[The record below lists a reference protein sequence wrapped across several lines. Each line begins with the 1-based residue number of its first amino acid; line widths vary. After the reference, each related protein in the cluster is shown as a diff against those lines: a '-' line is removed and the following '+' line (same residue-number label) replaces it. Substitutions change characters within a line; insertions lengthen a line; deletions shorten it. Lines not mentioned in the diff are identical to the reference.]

1 MTSCF
6 CQFPELGNKI
16 ELCYRS
22 IINPAFIY
30 NMDPTICVKKYT
42 LLLICDDEPDLLEL
56 YAAMLSD
63 DYKIVKAS
71 SGEEC
76 IRKYIEMKEKMGDI
90 TVILLD
96 FRIGEATGDK
106 VARDIKEINGAKIIL
121 ISAYE
126 IDHDMIQRLKDERV
140 IVEFVSKPITLD
152 TLKRIIAKTILIDD
166 HSGKN

>member
-1 MTSCF
+1 M
-6 CQFPELGNKI
+6 
-16 ELCYRS
+16 R
-22 IINPAFIY
+22 
-30 NMDPTICVKKYT
+30 KKVHT
-42 LLLICDDEPDLLEL
+42 LLICDDEPDLLEL
-56 YAAMLSD
+56 YAAMLSE

-96 FRIGEATGDK
+96 FRVGEVTGDK
-106 VARDIKEINGAKIIL
+106 IARELKEINGAKIIL

-126 IDHDMIQRLKDERV
+126 IDHDLIQRLKDERV

-152 TLKRIIAKTILIDD
+152 TLKRIIAKTI
-166 HSGKN
+166 

>member
-1 MTSCF
+1 MA
-6 CQFPELGNKI
+6 LRDN
-16 ELCYRS
+16 LR
-22 IINPAFIY
+22 
-30 NMDPTICVKKYT
+30 KKEHT
-42 LLLICDDEPDLLEL
+42 LLICDDEPDLLEL

-96 FRIGEATGDK
+96 FRIGEVTGDK
-106 VARDIKEINGAKIIL
+106 IARDIKEINGTKIIL

-126 IDHDMIQRLKDERV
+126 IDYDLIQRLKNERV
-140 IVEFVSKPITLD
+140 IVEFVSKPISFD
-152 TLKRIIAKTILIDD
+152 TLKRIIAETISNDD
-166 HSGKN
+166 LCGKI

>member
-1 MTSCF
+1 M
-6 CQFPELGNKI
+6 
-16 ELCYRS
+16 R
-22 IINPAFIY
+22 
-30 NMDPTICVKKYT
+30 KKVHT
-42 LLLICDDEPDLLEL
+42 LLICDDEPDLLEL

-76 IRKYIEMKEKMGDI
+76 IRKYSEMKEKMDEI

-96 FRIGEATGDK
+96 FRIGEVTGDK

-126 IDHDMIQRLKDERV
+126 IDHDLIQRLKDERV
-140 IVEFVSKPITLD
+140 IIEFVSKPISLD
-152 TLKRIIAKTILIDD
+152 TLKRIIAKTISNDD
-166 HSGKN
+166 LSSKI

>member
-1 MTSCF
+1 MA
-6 CQFPELGNKI
+6 L
-16 ELCYRS
+16 RD
-22 IINPAFIY
+22 
-30 NMDPTICVKKYT
+30 NMRKKVHT
-42 LLLICDDEPDLLEL
+42 LLICDDEPDLLEL

-76 IRKYIEMKEKMGDI
+76 IKKYIEMKEKMDDI

-96 FRIGEATGDK
+96 FRIGEMTGDK

-126 IDHDMIQRLKDERV
+126 IDHDLIQRLKDERI
-140 IVEFVSKPITLD
+140 IVEFASKPISLD
-152 TLKRIIAKTILIDD
+152 TLKRIIAETISNDD
-166 HSGKN
+166 LSGKI

>member
-1 MTSCF
+1 MLQKYNKSC
-6 CQFPELGNKI
+6 
-16 ELCYRS
+16 
-22 IINPAFIY
+22 IIIWIRD
-30 NMDPTICVKKYT
+30 NMRKKVHT
-42 LLLICDDEPDLLEL
+42 LLICDDEPDLLEL
-56 YAAMLSD
+56 YAAMLSE

-96 FRIGEATGDK
+96 FRIGEVTGDK

-126 IDHDMIQRLKDERV
+126 IDHDLIQRLKDERV

-152 TLKRIIAKTILIDD
+152 TLKRIIAKTI
-166 HSGKN
+166 

>member
-1 MTSCF
+1 MLQKYNKSC
-6 CQFPELGNKI
+6 
-16 ELCYRS
+16 
-22 IINPAFIY
+22 IIIWIRD
-30 NMDPTICVKKYT
+30 NMRKKVHT
-42 LLLICDDEPDLLEL
+42 LLICDDEPDLLEL

-96 FRIGEATGDK
+96 FRIGEVTGDK

-126 IDHDMIQRLKDERV
+126 IGHDLIQRLKDERV

-152 TLKRIIAKTILIDD
+152 TLKRIIAKTI
-166 HSGKN
+166 